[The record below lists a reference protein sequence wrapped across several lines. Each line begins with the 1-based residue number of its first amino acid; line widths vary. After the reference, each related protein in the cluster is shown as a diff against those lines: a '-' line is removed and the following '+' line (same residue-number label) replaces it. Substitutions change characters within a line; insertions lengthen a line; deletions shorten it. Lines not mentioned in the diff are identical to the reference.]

1 MKEPILSALLVA
13 LGSGVAIGFQ
23 STLTNWA
30 GRLIGPGR
38 SGLLVNLAGG
48 AIAALIILALG
59 FLTASRPIQGLTTP
73 SAMVVIAAGAL
84 GIAIIA
90 GAAYSLPRIGIAAGL
105 ATIILGQMIVALL
118 VDTFGWGGAPPVPV
132 RLERLAGIGL
142 LLIGTWLILPRE
154 QP

>member
-13 LGSGVAIGFQ
+13 LGSGLAIGFQ

-48 AIAALIILALG
+48 VIAALIILALG
-59 FLTASRPIQGLTTP
+59 VLTASRPMQGLTTP

-90 GAAYSLPRIGIAAGL
+90 GAAFSLPRIGIAAGL

-132 RLERLAGIGL
+132 RLDRLAGIGL